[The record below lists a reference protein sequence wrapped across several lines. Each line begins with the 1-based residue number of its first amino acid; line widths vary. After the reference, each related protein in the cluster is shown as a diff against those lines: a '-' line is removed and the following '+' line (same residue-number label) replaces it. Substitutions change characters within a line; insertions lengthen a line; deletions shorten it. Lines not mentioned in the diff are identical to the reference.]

1 MRLARLAPPL
11 FAILCLLSITGC
23 ASQTHSRRDA
33 PHHRTFSS
41 DKDGRYFNP
50 VTRNFDPPPPFG
62 PRSNG
67 SLH

>member
-1 MRLARLAPPL
+1 MHSVKFTTFLTAVVSLMS
-11 FAILCLLSITGC
+11 FAGC
-23 ASQTHSRRDA
+23 ASHTVAHHKTN
-33 PHHRTFSS
+33 PHGDFSA

-67 SLH
+67 SH